1 MYKSTK
7 SSYKSSFCVE
17 IVLAKTSYFVSVS
30 GQNLPAEISVAKM
43 SVHKPAFVDFPTMF
57 PMVPFPEQ
65 IQIQIPQSHLLLSNE
80 NALTIDQAKICSFA

>member
-1 MYKSTK
+1 MLLFYINCMYKSIK

-17 IVLAKTSYFVSVS
+17 IVFGQNSYFVSVS

-43 SVHKPAFVDFPTMF
+43 SVLKPAFVHFPTMF

-65 IQIQIPQSHLLLSNE
+65 IQIPQSHLLYHMKML
-80 NALTIDQAKICSFA
+80 